1 MTTVRSAPQLF
12 FGQSAIKYYFLI
24 LIIIEGMYI
33 PVNTNVKRRIFMELW
48 KTIIID
54 DIETNY
60 SVSSTGIVKNN
71 TTGKILS
78 QRIQQG
84 YKHVTLSLGNGKQKG
99 CRVHRLVAIAFIDN
113 PDNKPFV
120 NHIDCDRGNNNVE
133 NLEWVTQSENVAH
146 AYRHGVEPRPTHQDQ
161 PFQKEIL
168 DIIENKKYFSIR
180 EASRQTGHKRD
191 TIKRSL
197 DLNTPVC
204 NNTHHF
210 IYVN

>member
-1 MTTVRSAPQLF
+1 MEKWRDIP
-12 FGQSAIKYYFLI
+12 GY
-24 LIIIEGMYI
+24 EGFYQ
-33 PVNTNVKRRIFMELW
+33 
-48 KTIIID
+48 
-54 DIETNY
+54 
-60 SVSSTGIVKNN
+60 VSD
-71 TTGKILS
+71 
-78 QRIQQG
+78 
-84 YKHVTLSLGNGKQKG
+84 LGNIRSIRFNKIRNMKSWDSNGYRAVELYLNNNG
-99 CRVHRLVAIAFIDN
+99 YTVGIHRLVALAFIPN
-113 PDNKPFV
+113 PENKPEV
-120 NHIDCDRGNNNVE
+120 NHKDRNRSNNNVE

-197 DLNTPVC
+197 DLNAPVC

>member
-1 MTTVRSAPQLF
+1 MEKWRDIP
-12 FGQSAIKYYFLI
+12 GY
-24 LIIIEGMYI
+24 EGFYQ
-33 PVNTNVKRRIFMELW
+33 
-48 KTIIID
+48 
-54 DIETNY
+54 
-60 SVSSTGIVKNN
+60 VSD
-71 TTGKILS
+71 
-78 QRIQQG
+78 
-84 YKHVTLSLGNGKQKG
+84 LGNIRSIRFNKIRNMKSWDSHGYRAVELCMNNNRYTVG
-99 CRVHRLVAIAFIDN
+99 IHRLVALTFIPN
-113 PDNKPFV
+113 PENKPEV
-120 NHIDCDRGNNNVE
+120 NHKDRNKSNNNVE

-191 TIKRSL
+191 TIRRSL

>member
-1 MTTVRSAPQLF
+1 MEKWRDIP
-12 FGQSAIKYYFLI
+12 GY
-24 LIIIEGMYI
+24 EGFYQ
-33 PVNTNVKRRIFMELW
+33 
-48 KTIIID
+48 
-54 DIETNY
+54 
-60 SVSSTGIVKNN
+60 VSD
-71 TTGKILS
+71 
-78 QRIQQG
+78 
-84 YKHVTLSLGNGKQKG
+84 LGNIRSIRFNKIRNMKSWASHGYRAVELCINNNRYTVG
-99 CRVHRLVAIAFIDN
+99 IHRLVALTFIPN
-113 PDNKPFV
+113 PENKPEV
-120 NHIDCDRGNNNVE
+120 NHKDRNKSNNNVE

-191 TIKRSL
+191 TIRRSL
-197 DLNTPVC
+197 DLNTPIC

>member
-1 MTTVRSAPQLF
+1 MEKWR
-12 FGQSAIKYYFLI
+12 AIPGY
-24 LIIIEGMYI
+24 EGFYQ
-33 PVNTNVKRRIFMELW
+33 
-48 KTIIID
+48 
-54 DIETNY
+54 
-60 SVSSTGIVKNN
+60 VSD
-71 TTGKILS
+71 
-78 QRIQQG
+78 
-84 YKHVTLSLGNGKQKG
+84 LGNIRSIRFNKIRNMKSWDSHGYRAVELCMNNNRYTVG
-99 CRVHRLVAIAFIDN
+99 IHRLVALTFIPN
-113 PDNKPFV
+113 PENKPEV
-120 NHIDCDRGNNNVE
+120 NHKDRNKSNNNVE

-191 TIKRSL
+191 TIRRSL
-197 DLNTPVC
+197 DLNIPVC

>member
-1 MTTVRSAPQLF
+1 MEKWRDIPGYEGFYQVSDLGNVRSIRFNKIRNMKSWDSHGYRA
-12 FGQSAIKYYFLI
+12 
-24 LIIIEGMYI
+24 
-33 PVNTNVKRRIFMELW
+33 VELCMNNNRY
-48 KTIIID
+48 T
-54 DIETNY
+54 
-60 SVSSTGIVKNN
+60 VGI
-71 TTGKILS
+71 
-78 QRIQQG
+78 
-84 YKHVTLSLGNGKQKG
+84 
-99 CRVHRLVAIAFIDN
+99 HRLVALTFIPN
-113 PDNKPFV
+113 PENKPEV
-120 NHIDCDRGNNNVE
+120 NHKDRNKSNNNVE

-191 TIKRSL
+191 TIRRSL
-197 DLNTPVC
+197 DLNIPIC

>member
-1 MTTVRSAPQLF
+1 MEKWRDIPGYEGFYQGSDLGNVRSIRFNKIRNMKSWDSHGYRA
-12 FGQSAIKYYFLI
+12 
-24 LIIIEGMYI
+24 
-33 PVNTNVKRRIFMELW
+33 VELCMNNNRY
-48 KTIIID
+48 T
-54 DIETNY
+54 
-60 SVSSTGIVKNN
+60 VGI
-71 TTGKILS
+71 
-78 QRIQQG
+78 
-84 YKHVTLSLGNGKQKG
+84 
-99 CRVHRLVAIAFIDN
+99 HRLVALTFIPN
-113 PDNKPFV
+113 PENKPEV
-120 NHIDCDRGNNNVE
+120 NHKDRNKSNNNVE

-191 TIKRSL
+191 TIRRSL
-197 DLNTPVC
+197 DLNTPIC

>member
-1 MTTVRSAPQLF
+1 MEEWRDIPGYESFYQVSNLGNVRSIRFNKIRNMKSWDSNGYRA
-12 FGQSAIKYYFLI
+12 
-24 LIIIEGMYI
+24 
-33 PVNTNVKRRIFMELW
+33 VEL
-48 KTIIID
+48 
-54 DIETNY
+54 Y
-60 SVSSTGIVKNN
+60 
-71 TTGKILS
+71 L
-78 QRIQQG
+78 
-84 YKHVTLSLGNGKQKG
+84 
-99 CRVHRLVAIAFIDN
+99 
-113 PDNKPFV
+113 
-120 NHIDCDRGNNNVE
+120 NNNVE

>member
-1 MTTVRSAPQLF
+1 MEEWRDIPGYESFYQVSNLGNVRSIRFNKVRNMKSWDSHGYRAVELCINNNRYTVR
-12 FGQSAIKYYFLI
+12 
-24 LIIIEGMYI
+24 
-33 PVNTNVKRRIFMELW
+33 
-48 KTIIID
+48 
-54 DIETNY
+54 
-60 SVSSTGIVKNN
+60 
-71 TTGKILS
+71 
-78 QRIQQG
+78 
-84 YKHVTLSLGNGKQKG
+84 
-99 CRVHRLVAIAFIDN
+99 VHQLVALAFIPN
-113 PDNKPFV
+113 PENKPEV
-120 NHIDCDRGNNNVE
+120 NHKDRNRSNNNVE

-146 AYRHGVEPRPTHQDQ
+146 AYRNGVKPRPTYQNQ
-161 PFQKEIL
+161 PLQKEIL

>member
-1 MTTVRSAPQLF
+1 MEEWRDIPGYESFYQVPNLGNVRSIRFNKVRNMKSWDSHGYRAVELC
-12 FGQSAIKYYFLI
+12 INNNKY
-24 LIIIEGMYI
+24 
-33 PVNTNVKRRIFMELW
+33 
-48 KTIIID
+48 
-54 DIETNY
+54 
-60 SVSSTGIVKNN
+60 IVE
-71 TTGKILS
+71 
-78 QRIQQG
+78 
-84 YKHVTLSLGNGKQKG
+84 
-99 CRVHRLVAIAFIDN
+99 VHRLVALAFIPN
-113 PDNKPFV
+113 PENKPEV
-120 NHIDCDRGNNNVE
+120 NHKDRNRSNNNVE

-146 AYRHGVEPRPTHQDQ
+146 AYRNGVKPRLTHQNQ

>member
-1 MTTVRSAPQLF
+1 MEKWRDIPGYEGFYQVSDLGNVRSIRFNKIRNMKSWDSHGYRA
-12 FGQSAIKYYFLI
+12 
-24 LIIIEGMYI
+24 
-33 PVNTNVKRRIFMELW
+33 VELCM
-48 KTIIID
+48 
-54 DIETNY
+54 
-60 SVSSTGIVKNN
+60 NN
-71 TTGKILS
+71 NRHTVG
-78 QRIQQG
+78 
-84 YKHVTLSLGNGKQKG
+84 
-99 CRVHRLVAIAFIDN
+99 VHRLVALTFIPN
-113 PDNKPFV
+113 PENKPEV
-120 NHIDCDRGNNNVE
+120 NHKDRNKSNNNVE

-191 TIKRSL
+191 TIRRSL
-197 DLNTPVC
+197 DLNTPIC

>member
-1 MTTVRSAPQLF
+1 MEKWRDIPGYEGFYQVSDLGNVRSIRFNKIRNMKSWDSHGYRA
-12 FGQSAIKYYFLI
+12 
-24 LIIIEGMYI
+24 
-33 PVNTNVKRRIFMELW
+33 VELCMNNNRY
-48 KTIIID
+48 T
-54 DIETNY
+54 
-60 SVSSTGIVKNN
+60 VGI
-71 TTGKILS
+71 
-78 QRIQQG
+78 
-84 YKHVTLSLGNGKQKG
+84 
-99 CRVHRLVAIAFIDN
+99 HRLVALTFIPN
-113 PDNKPFV
+113 PENKPEV
-120 NHIDCDRGNNNVE
+120 NHKDRNKSNNNVE

-191 TIKRSL
+191 TIRRSL
-197 DLNTPVC
+197 DLNIPVC

>member
-1 MTTVRSAPQLF
+1 MEEWRDIPGYESFYQVSNLGNVRSIRFNKIRNMKSWDSHGYRA
-12 FGQSAIKYYFLI
+12 
-24 LIIIEGMYI
+24 
-33 PVNTNVKRRIFMELW
+33 VELCMNNNRY
-48 KTIIID
+48 T
-54 DIETNY
+54 
-60 SVSSTGIVKNN
+60 VGI
-71 TTGKILS
+71 
-78 QRIQQG
+78 
-84 YKHVTLSLGNGKQKG
+84 
-99 CRVHRLVAIAFIDN
+99 HRLVALTFIPN
-113 PDNKPFV
+113 PENKPEV
-120 NHIDCDRGNNNVE
+120 NHKDRNKSNNNVE

-191 TIKRSL
+191 TIRRSL
-197 DLNTPVC
+197 DLNTPIC

>member
-1 MTTVRSAPQLF
+1 MEKWRDIPGYEGFYQVSDLGNVRSIRFNKIRNMKSWDSHGYRA
-12 FGQSAIKYYFLI
+12 
-24 LIIIEGMYI
+24 
-33 PVNTNVKRRIFMELW
+33 VELCMNNNRY
-48 KTIIID
+48 T
-54 DIETNY
+54 
-60 SVSSTGIVKNN
+60 VGI
-71 TTGKILS
+71 
-78 QRIQQG
+78 
-84 YKHVTLSLGNGKQKG
+84 
-99 CRVHRLVAIAFIDN
+99 HRLVALTFIPN
-113 PDNKPFV
+113 PENKPEV
-120 NHIDCDRGNNNVE
+120 NHKDRNKSNNNVE

-191 TIKRSL
+191 TIRRSL
-197 DLNTPVC
+197 DLNTPIC